1 MSKLSE
7 NVDLAFAR
15 STEIFAELVAIQ
27 KRLTFIANLLTL
39 NQTIAD
45 RMVWEDEY
53 CRVKN
58 EWATARQQ
66 FEESNSIFIELKR

>member
-15 STEIFAELVAIQ
+15 SKVIFAKYVAVQ
-27 KRLTFIANLLTL
+27 KRLTFVSNLLKL

-45 RMVWEDEY
+45 RIVWEDEY

-58 EWATARQQ
+58 E
-66 FEESNSIFIELKR
+66 